1 MIRARMIVVAGP
13 PGSGKTSSF
22 PVTAFGV
29 DAFNIDDRC
38 AQILGSYRAIPRHV
52 RRAVARE
59 CERFVQDHIAAGHSF
74 AVETTLRTKA
84 AIEQA
89 QFARARGFATEMIF
103 VATDSIDENIARIV
117 QRPRR
122 RARRVGTRGAGDPR
136 SQPRTWAPRSMLS
149 SASTST
155 TRLPYG
161 RHHGWLLRRTMVGS
175 TASASVRTG
184 SRMRSRCQ
192 NPDIV
197 YSRSSMA
204 VVRLRSEEG

>member
-1 MIRARMIVVAGP
+1 MIVVAGP

-74 AVETTLRTKA
+74 AVET
-84 AIEQA
+84 
-89 QFARARGFATEMIF
+89 IF

-117 QRPRR
+117 QRAQGGGHGASEREV
-122 RARRVGTRGAGDPR
+122 RAIHEASLANLG
-136 SQPRTWAPRSMLS
+136 
-149 SASTST
+149 SA
-155 TRLPYG
+155 
-161 RHHGWLLRRTMVGS
+161 V
-175 TASASVRTG
+175 
-184 SRMRSRCQ
+184 
-192 NPDIV
+192 
-197 YSRSSMA
+197 
-204 VVRLRSEEG
+204 